1 MNYSRPIIRN
11 SGLVAHELIS
21 TKYACHK
28 LVSRSI
34 TTKVYSKCSAFY
46 PFNQYQA
53 LQPQKTVPKFFDT
66 QKARFHVS
74 TGNYKDD
81 LYSTLGVSKNASISD
96 IKKSYYQ
103 LAKKYHPD
111 VNKEPGSKE
120 KFHKIQEAYDTLSD
134 ETKRSNYDQF
144 GTADPS
150 GSGGF
155 GGQGFPGFG
164 GMGGMNGAPSMD
176 DIFSQIFGAGAGR
189 SSSSQG
195 PMNRGSFRST
205 GEDIEYSVRISFEDA
220 VAGKTVT
227 VSTQPVL
234 ECNTC
239 DGLGVKK
246 GAKASTCSTCKGS
259 GQQTFSM
266 GGFHVRQQCSS
277 CGGSGSAVKDKD
289 LCGTCK
295 GRGVIQ
301 SREQVSVDIPAGC
314 DDGMVLELRN
324 KGDAPIGGKG
334 PRGSL
339 YVQVRVSPSKIF
351 TRKGADVFYTAKVPL
366 SKVLVGGEMTFPTI
380 SGNVDVKI
388 KQGSQPGDELRLRG
402 KGMKKVKGMGNG
414 DFYIK
419 LNIEI
424 PKNLTKKQQEYAK
437 LLADELEGKS
447 SNGL

>member
-1 MNYSRPIIRN
+1 MVMNYSRSIIRN
-11 SGLVAHELIS
+11 SGLVARELLS

-28 LVSRSI
+28 FVSRSI
-34 TTKVYSKCSAFY
+34 MTKAHSNCTAFY
-46 PFNQYQA
+46 SFNQYQGMFC
-53 LQPQKTVPKFFDT
+53 LFMGK
-66 QKARFHVS
+66 
-74 TGNYKDD
+74 
-81 LYSTLGVSKNASISD
+81 
-96 IKKSYYQ
+96 

-164 GMGGMNGAPSMD
+164 GMGGMGGMNGAPSMD

-220 VAGKTVT
+220 VTGKTVT
-227 VSTQPVL
+227 VNTQPVL

-246 GAKASTCSTCKGS
+246 GAKASTCSSCKGS

-277 CGGSGSAVKDKD
+277 CGGSGSSVKDKD

-301 SREQVSVDIPAGC
+301 SREQVSVEIPAGC
-314 DDGMVLELRN
+314 DDGMVVELRN

-339 YVQVRVSPSKIF
+339 YVQVRISPSKIF

-380 SGNVDVKI
+380 SGNVDVKV

-424 PKNLTKKQQEYAK
+424 PKNMTKKQQEYAK